1 MPSDQRARSILTSD
15 TARLDP
21 GKNQLMDP
29 ALLLDTPSLQ
39 FLAALRKTVRLVG
52 ISTEQNKIT
61 GPNTIPEATMT
72 VETHLCLKAL
82 QLKAS
87 RCQQR
92 LPMDILLYLDP
103 SFYLAHFFW
112 SSSCYLPAVSM
123 PTDRST
129 THLCGRFGGTEQMLP
144 AVTKATPDSS
154 VMS

>member
-1 MPSDQRARSILTSD
+1 MPSDQRAWSILTSD

-29 ALLLDTPSLQ
+29 AQLLDTPSLQ

-52 ISTEQNKIT
+52 MSTEQNKIT

-72 VETHLCLKAL
+72 VETHLCLKSL

-112 SSSCYLPAVSM
+112 S
-123 PTDRST
+123 RSQQ
-129 THLCGRFGGTEQMLP
+129 LLS
-144 AVTKATPDSS
+144 ASS
-154 VMS
+154 VHAHRPQHDPSLWSVWRDKCSLPRPKQRLTAR